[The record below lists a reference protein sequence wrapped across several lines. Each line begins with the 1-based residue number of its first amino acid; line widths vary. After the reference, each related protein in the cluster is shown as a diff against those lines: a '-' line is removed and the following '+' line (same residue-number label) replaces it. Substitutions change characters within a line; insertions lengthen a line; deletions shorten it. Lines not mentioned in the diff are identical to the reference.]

1 MRRARR
7 IRKGLHMFRIVAA
20 LILALT
26 VSTVPVY
33 AADESASPATTP
45 VDFASAIKSSNTMS
59 RPAALPALYVSYAAL
74 QVFDVY
80 STRQALAQGARE
92 ANPLMAPVVRNRS
105 AFWAVKTSAAVVRSS
120 PPSTCGEQAQPEG
133 RHCGARGLQR
143 RRRGRCGT
151 QRQRAAQPAVASHGP
166 AEAGHYD

>member
-1 MRRARR
+1 
-7 IRKGLHMFRIVAA
+7 MFRIVAA

-92 ANPLMAPVVRNRS
+92 ANPLMAPVVRNQS
-105 AFWAVKTSAAVVRSS
+105 AFWAVKTSAAVG
-120 PPSTCGEQAQPEG
+120 TILAAE
-133 RHCGARGLQR
+133 HLWKKKNNKKGAIAVLV
-143 RRRGRCGT
+143 
-151 QRQRAAQPAVASHGP
+151 ASNAVAAVVAARNASVLRSQR
-166 AEAGHYD
+166 

>member
-1 MRRARR
+1 
-7 IRKGLHMFRIVAA
+7 MFRIVAA

-26 VSTVPVY
+26 LSTVRVY

-92 ANPLMAPVVRNRS
+92 ANPLMAPVVRNQS
-105 AFWAVKTSAAVVRSS
+105 ALWAVKTSAAVG
-120 PPSTCGEQAQPEG
+120 TILAAE
-133 RHCGARGLQR
+133 HLWKKKNNKKGAIAVLV
-143 RRRGRCGT
+143 
-151 QRQRAAQPAVASHGP
+151 ASNAVAAVVAARNASVLRSQR
-166 AEAGHYD
+166 